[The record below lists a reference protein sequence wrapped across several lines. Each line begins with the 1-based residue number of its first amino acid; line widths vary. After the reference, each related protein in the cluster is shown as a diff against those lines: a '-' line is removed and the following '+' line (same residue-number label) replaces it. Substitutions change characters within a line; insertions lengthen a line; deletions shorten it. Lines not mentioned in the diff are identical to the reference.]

1 MKQPMHYILNHD
13 VDQRLESI
21 SIYFS
26 INWNN
31 SALSFDSINFSLVH
45 SHYHWIIRYD
55 AISINISGISRDLF
69 VPINPPVPRY
79 RPGSR

>member
-13 VDQRLESI
+13 VDQWSESI

-45 SHYHWIIRYD
+45 LHYHWIIRYD